1 MKDNDKQPY
10 LYHFMPIHK
19 FIDFA
24 LNKALKFTS
33 LTYMEDKLDGISII
47 DANILPSCN
56 LQQSLFDQNNFLKLI
71 SLIRPEVKIAFN
83 NANRFRNH
91 SLSCCFYYPTKSE
104 ESIAMWKL
112 YSKEDSV
119 ALKIPKQDLES
130 FIKKGNFEHYS
141 ICNNGDNGSGH
152 NKPIF
157 FQGKVEYLDFFS
169 VKANESIQQGFLKHI
184 DYSYENEYRILMVNN
199 EEDIKQWEEKTDED
213 LKKLR
218 NASNDKIDPSQKY
231 HNLERKLLND
241 YKYIAYTLNPKHYKI
256 ELSSDLLTKTSIVSS
271 PFIDL
276 WKLNNL
282 KSIIKKL
289 DFNIDFQY
297 SHSLPKLVVNSLNL
311 NA

>member
-1 MKDNDKQPY
+1 MDTEKQPY
-10 LYHFMPIHK
+10 LYHFMTIHK

-24 LNKALKFTS
+24 LNRALIFTS
-33 LTYMEDKLDGISII
+33 LTYMEDKLDGISIT

-56 LQQSLFDQNNFLKLI
+56 LQQSLFDQDNFLKRI
-71 SLIRPEVKIAFN
+71 SLIRPEVEIAFN
-83 NANRFRNH
+83 NANNFRNL

-119 ALKIPKQDLES
+119 ALKIPKQDLENFFS
-130 FIKKGNFEHYS
+130 KGKFDHYS
-141 ICNNGDNGSGH
+141 VCSNGDNGSRH
-152 NKPIF
+152 NKPVF
-157 FQGKVEYLDFFS
+157 FQGKVEYIDFFS
-169 VKANESIQQGFLKHI
+169 VKVNKSIQQGFLKHI

-218 NASNDKIDPSQKY
+218 NAFNDKIDASQKY
-231 HNLERKLLND
+231 HSLKRKLHND

-256 ELSSDLLTKTSIVSS
+256 ELSSDLLSKTSIVSS

-276 WKLNNL
+276 WKLKNL

-289 DFNIDFQY
+289 DFNINFQY
-297 SHSLPKLVVNSLNL
+297 PRSLPKVVVNSLNL